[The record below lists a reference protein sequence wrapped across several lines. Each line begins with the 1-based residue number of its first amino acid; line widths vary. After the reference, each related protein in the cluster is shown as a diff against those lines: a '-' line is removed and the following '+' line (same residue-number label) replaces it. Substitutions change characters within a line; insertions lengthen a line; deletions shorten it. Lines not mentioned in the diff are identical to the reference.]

1 MIRTPVAL
9 IPWLL
14 AIAAVVA
21 GVLWQAG
28 DQVGGLGR
36 TVSAGRADIG
46 GPFRLVDQNGDTRTD
61 ADFRG
66 RFLLVYFG
74 YSFCPDVCPTTL
86 QEMSDALGKLGP
98 KRDRVVPV
106 FITVD
111 PARDTPRAL
120 KEYLKSFGPDFVG
133 LTGGMK
139 QVEQAARA
147 YHVYIRK
154 HPLPGGNYAMDHSG
168 VIYLMG
174 PDGRFVTYYEDEI
187 GPDKMAEDMK
197 KRL

>member
-1 MIRTPVAL
+1 MIRTPIAL
-9 IPWLL
+9 IPYLL
-14 AIAAVVA
+14 AFAAVVA

-28 DQVGGLGR
+28 DRIGGLGR
-36 TVSAGRADIG
+36 TVSAGEADIG
-46 GPFRLVDQNGDTRTD
+46 GPFTLVDQNGKTRTD

-66 RFLLVYFG
+66 RFLLIYFG

-86 QEMSDALGKLGP
+86 QEMSDAFGKLGAN
-98 KRDRVVPV
+98 KSRVVPV

-111 PARDTPRAL
+111 PARDTPRVL

-133 LTGGMK
+133 LTGSLK
-139 QVEQAARA
+139 QVSQAARV
-147 YHVYIRK
+147 YRVYIRR
-154 HPLPGGNYAMDHSG
+154 HPLPGGNYSMDHSG

-187 GPDKMAEDMK
+187 GPDKMAEDLRR
-197 KRL
+197 RL